1 MKIFLDSADVDEVQ
15 EAASM
20 GILDGVT
27 TNPSLVSDE
36 DYSLEDGVREISE
49 LVPDG
54 VVNAEVVSTEA
65 DEMVEEAQELYEI
78 ADNIVVKIPMI
89 PDGIRAVSE
98 LSSQGIPTNVTLC
111 FQPTQALMAAKAG
124 ATFVSPFIGR
134 LDDRGHRGMDLIR
147 QIRRIYDNY
156 DFDTEILTAS
166 VRHPNHVME
175 AALAGTDIITLP
187 YDVFEKLLDHPLTDQ
202 GLERFLSDW
211 EEGQSN

>member
-1 MKIFLDSADVDEVQ
+1 MKLFLDTANVDEVR
-15 EAASM
+15 EAASL

-36 DYSLEDGVREISE
+36 GYPLEEGVREISE
-49 LVPDG
+49 LVPEG

-65 DEMVEEAQELYEI
+65 DEMVEEAHELASI
-78 ADNIVVKIPMI
+78 ADNVVVKIPMI
-89 PDGIRAVSE
+89 SEGIEAVSQLSADGIE
-98 LSSQGIPTNVTLC
+98 TNVTLC

-134 LDDRGHRGMDLIR
+134 LDDRGKQGMDLIKK
-147 QIRRIYDNY
+147 IRKIYDNY

-166 VRHPNHVME
+166 VRHPNHVLE
-175 AALAGTDIITLP
+175 AALAGTDIITMP

-211 EEGQSN
+211 EDRN